1 MKRVGTGRARNRKIK
16 VGAVMKYEDKVSII
30 AVIINAILLC
40 VIKFMAGIGGMV
52 VLALG
57 ELLMLIM
64 AELINDSRNWAD
76 IQREK
81 PKDD

>member
-1 MKRVGTGRARNRKIK
+1 MKRVGTGHTRNRKIK

-30 AVIINAILLC
+30 AVIINAILFC

-64 AELINDSRNWAD
+64 AELINDPINSSDN
-76 IQREK
+76 QHKK